1 MKIKLSRILKIIST
15 ILIAVG
21 IAYLFLFVL
30 EQNRSVTD
38 ILDKPSYYAIQNY
51 KMLFLS
57 GIAAV
62 ACAVLGSFF
71 SWSEKIDPREQVLM
85 NAGYTSAENIDTW
98 LKGSTAEETSR
109 TLKQTIR
116 ETAPVETNQKLKQT
130 FRKPFVAPSTVVL
143 DFEPS
148 ETIKKIDEIAAPEA
162 EKVSAPAAEP
172 EIETVPEVEAAPEP
186 EVEAAPEVAPA
197 VEAEPVPEIEAVP
210 EVEAAPEP
218 EAEPEPEEEE
228 EEEAAITET
237 LDFEPAAEPEPEEEE
252 EEEAAITETLDLG
265 DDEDEEEE
273 VAHDTEIANDVKS
286 ANDAEASNDEEAGE
300 GTEITEILDNDDE
313 EEAAIT
319 ETLED
324 DSDGKEADA

>member
-1 MKIKLSRILKIIST
+1 MKIKLSRVLKIIST

-38 ILDKPSYYAIQNY
+38 ILDQPSYYAIQNY

-130 FRKPFVAPSTVVL
+130 FSKPFVAPSTVVL

-186 EVEAAPEVAPA
+186 EAETAPEVAPA
-197 VEAEPVPEIEAVP
+197 VEAEPEPEIEAVPEVEGEPEPEIEAVP
-210 EVEAAPEP
+210 EVEAAP
-218 EAEPEPEEEE
+218 
-228 EEEAAITET
+228 
-237 LDFEPAAEPEPEEEE
+237 EPAAEPEPEEEE

-273 VAHDTEIANDVKS
+273 VAHDAETDNDVKS
-286 ANDAEASNDEEAGE
+286 ANDTEASNDEEAGE
-300 GTEITEILDNDDE
+300 GTEITEILDNDDDE

>member
-237 LDFEPAAEPEPEEEE
+237 LD
-252 EEEAAITETLDLG
+252 LG

-273 VAHDTEIANDVKS
+273 VAHDAETDNDVKS
-286 ANDAEASNDEEAGE
+286 ANDTEASNDEEAGE
-300 GTEITEILDNDDE
+300 GTEITEILDNDDDE

>member
-1 MKIKLSRILKIIST
+1 MKIKLSRVLKIIST

-38 ILDKPSYYAIQNY
+38 ILDQPSYYAIQNY

-130 FRKPFVAPSTVVL
+130 FSKPFVAPSTVVL

-148 ETIKKIDEIAAPEA
+148 ETIKKIDEIAASEA

-197 VEAEPVPEIEAVP
+197 VE
-210 EVEAAPEP
+210 VET
-218 EAEPEPEEEE
+218 EPEEE
-228 EEEAAITET
+228 AAPV
-237 LDFEPAAEPEPEEEE
+237 PAAEPEPEEE

-273 VAHDTEIANDVKS
+273 VAHDAETDNDVKS
-286 ANDAEASNDEEAGE
+286 ANDTEASNDEEAGE
-300 GTEITEILDNDDE
+300 GTEITEILDNDDDE

>member
-109 TLKQTIR
+109 TLRQTVR
-116 ETAPVETNQKLKQT
+116 GTAPVETNQKLKQT
-130 FRKPFVAPSTVVL
+130 FSKPFVAPSTVVL

-237 LDFEPAAEPEPEEEE
+237 LD
-252 EEEAAITETLDLG
+252 LG

-273 VAHDTEIANDVKS
+273 VAHDAETANDVKS
-286 ANDAEASNDEEAGE
+286 ANDTEASNDEEAGE
-300 GTEITEILDNDDE
+300 GTEITEILDNDDDE

>member
-116 ETAPVETNQKLKQT
+116 GTAPVETNQKLKQT
-130 FRKPFVAPSTVVL
+130 FSKPFVAPSTVVL

-186 EVEAAPEVAPA
+186 EAETAPEVAPA
-197 VEAEPVPEIEAVP
+197 VEAEPEPEIEAVPEVEGEPEPEIEAVP
-210 EVEAAPEP
+210 EVEAAP
-218 EAEPEPEEEE
+218 
-228 EEEAAITET
+228 
-237 LDFEPAAEPEPEEEE
+237 EPAAEPEPEEEE

-273 VAHDTEIANDVKS
+273 VAHDAETDNDVKS
-286 ANDAEASNDEEAGE
+286 ANDTEASNDEEAGE
-300 GTEITEILDNDDE
+300 GTEITEILDNDDDE

>member
-1 MKIKLSRILKIIST
+1 MKIKLSRVLKIIST

-38 ILDKPSYYAIQNY
+38 ILDQPSYYAIQNY

-130 FRKPFVAPSTVVL
+130 FSKPFVAPSTVVL

-162 EKVSAPAAEP
+162 EKVSAPASE
-172 EIETVPEVEAAPEP
+172 
-186 EVEAAPEVAPA
+186 
-197 VEAEPVPEIEAVP
+197 PEIEAVP

-218 EAEPEPEEEE
+218 EVEAVPEV
-228 EEEAAITET
+228 A
-237 LDFEPAAEPEPEEEE
+237 PAVEAEPEPEEEE

-273 VAHDTEIANDVKS
+273 VAHDAETDNDVKS
-286 ANDAEASNDEEAGE
+286 ANDTEASNDEEAGE

>member
-130 FRKPFVAPSTVVL
+130 FSKPFVAPSTVVL

-218 EAEPEPEEEE
+218 EV
-228 EEEAAITET
+228 EAAHEVAPAVEVET
-237 LDFEPAAEPEPEEEE
+237 KPEEE

-273 VAHDTEIANDVKS
+273 VAHDAETDNDVKS
-286 ANDAEASNDEEAGE
+286 ANDTEASNDEEAGE
-300 GTEITEILDNDDE
+300 GTEITEILDNDDDE

>member
-130 FRKPFVAPSTVVL
+130 FSKPFVAPSTVVL

-148 ETIKKIDEIAAPEA
+148 ETIKKIDEIAASEA

-186 EVEAAPEVAPA
+186 EAETAPEVAPA
-197 VEAEPVPEIEAVP
+197 VEAEPEPEIEAVP
-210 EVEAAPEP
+210 EVEAAP
-218 EAEPEPEEEE
+218 
-228 EEEAAITET
+228 
-237 LDFEPAAEPEPEEEE
+237 EPAAEPEPEEEE

-273 VAHDTEIANDVKS
+273 VAHDAETDNDVKS
-286 ANDAEASNDEEAGE
+286 ANDTEASNDKEAGE
-300 GTEITEILDNDDE
+300 GTEITEILDNDDDE

>member
-1 MKIKLSRILKIIST
+1 MKIKLSRVLKIIST

-71 SWSEKIDPREQVLM
+71 SWSEKIDPKEQVLM

-109 TLKQTIR
+109 TLRQTVR
-116 ETAPVETNQKLKQT
+116 GTAPVETNQKLKQT
-130 FRKPFVAPSTVVL
+130 FSKPFVAPSTVVL

-186 EVEAAPEVAPA
+186 EAEAAPEVAPA
-197 VEAEPVPEIEAVP
+197 VE
-210 EVEAAPEP
+210 VET
-218 EAEPEPEEEE
+218 EPEEE
-228 EEEAAITET
+228 AAPV
-237 LDFEPAAEPEPEEEE
+237 PAAEPEPEEE

-273 VAHDTEIANDVKS
+273 VAHDAETANDVKS
-286 ANDAEASNDEEAGE
+286 ANDTEASNDEEAGE
-300 GTEITEILDNDDE
+300 GTEITEILDNDDDE

>member
-38 ILDKPSYYAIQNY
+38 ILDQPSYYAIQNY

-130 FRKPFVAPSTVVL
+130 FSKPFVAPSTVVL

-172 EIETVPEVEAAPEP
+172 EIEAVPEVEAAPEP
-186 EVEAAPEVAPA
+186 EVEAVPEVAPA
-197 VEAEPVPEIEAVP
+197 VEAEPEPEIEAVP
-210 EVEAAPEP
+210 KVEADP
-218 EAEPEPEEEE
+218 
-228 EEEAAITET
+228 
-237 LDFEPAAEPEPEEEE
+237 EPAAEPEPEEEE

>member
-109 TLKQTIR
+109 TLRQTVR
-116 ETAPVETNQKLKQT
+116 GTAPVETNQKLKQT
-130 FRKPFVAPSTVVL
+130 FSKPFVAPSTVVL

-162 EKVSAPAAEP
+162 ENVSAPAAEP
-172 EIETVPEVEAAPEP
+172 EIVAAP
-186 EVEAAPEVAPA
+186 
-197 VEAEPVPEIEAVP
+197 
-210 EVEAAPEP
+210 
-218 EAEPEPEEEE
+218 
-228 EEEAAITET
+228 
-237 LDFEPAAEPEPEEEE
+237 EPAAEPEPEEEE

-273 VAHDTEIANDVKS
+273 VAHDAETDNDVKS
-286 ANDAEASNDEEAGE
+286 ANDTEASNDEEAGE
-300 GTEITEILDNDDE
+300 GTEITEILDNDDDE

>member
-109 TLKQTIR
+109 TLRQTVR
-116 ETAPVETNQKLKQT
+116 GTAPVETNQKLKQT
-130 FRKPFVAPSTVVL
+130 FSKPFVAPSTVVL

-237 LDFEPAAEPEPEEEE
+237 LD
-252 EEEAAITETLDLG
+252 LG

-273 VAHDTEIANDVKS
+273 VAHDAETDNDVKS
-286 ANDAEASNDEEAGE
+286 ANDTEASNDEEAGE
-300 GTEITEILDNDDE
+300 GTEITEILDNDDNE

>member
-116 ETAPVETNQKLKQT
+116 GTAPVETNQKLKQT
-130 FRKPFVAPSTVVL
+130 FSKPFVAPSTVVL

-197 VEAEPVPEIEAVP
+197 VEAEPVPEIEGAVREDP
-210 EVEAAPEP
+210 RNP
-218 EAEPEPEEEE
+218 
-228 EEEAAITET
+228 
-237 LDFEPAAEPEPEEEE
+237 
-252 EEEAAITETLDLG
+252 G
-265 DDEDEEEE
+265 DDG
-273 VAHDTEIANDVKS
+273 HRR
-286 ANDAEASNDEEAGE
+286 GQ
-300 GTEITEILDNDDE
+300 
-313 EEAAIT
+313 
-319 ETLED
+319 
-324 DSDGKEADA
+324 